1 MNKRT
6 LFRTLFFA
14 LVSVLIFLC
23 SCKSA
28 NTQGQ
33 EWNQA
38 KKTAIAKLGNEIDLF
53 PNSAGTYVLYI
64 QKPYNPNPLNV
75 LMFIIVQT
83 SDNEVVYEKTFV
95 PGYVKWITDS
105 TIEILSVPGSIKEN
119 EGLSDFKRIIDIR
132 ANKR

>member
-1 MNKRT
+1 MNRRT
-6 LFRTLFFA
+6 LLFA
-14 LVSVLIFLC
+14 WISVLVFLC

-33 EWNQA
+33 S
-38 KKTAIAKLGNEIDLF
+38 KDPPKMIAIAKLGNEIDLF
-53 PNSAGTYVLYI
+53 PNSGGSYILYI
-64 QKPYNPNPLNV
+64 QKPFNPNPLNV
-75 LMFIIVQT
+75 LKFIIVQT

-105 TIEILSVPGSIKEN
+105 TIEILSVPGSIREN
-119 EGLSDFKRIIDIR
+119 EDLSDYKRIIDIR